1 MIVKRVLISVAA
13 AILLEVLVFN
23 FQTCCQSIRG
33 APQLTLETAQLT
45 LQNWDK
51 SETGEYTSLPDPMI
65 YVEGLSMQV
74 ETIRIKTDMEPLP
87 AQYTL
92 FYTTEESEGFSG
104 EKMLFLE
111 PVTGDDQFE
120 LDMQVA
126 AVRIDPGEEA
136 GTVLHKITFVLNE
149 AHWDISASRIVAMLV
164 IWWGTAGLMALQKPV
179 DYGIGRKQGD
189 SDET

>member
-87 AQYTL
+87 NTPCSIRPRRARA
-92 FYTTEESEGFSG
+92 FP
-104 EKMLFLE
+104 EKRCYFLN
-111 PVTGDDQFE
+111 
-120 LDMQVA
+120 
-126 AVRIDPGEEA
+126 R
-136 GTVLHKITFVLNE
+136 
-149 AHWDISASRIVAMLV
+149 
-164 IWWGTAGLMALQKPV
+164 
-179 DYGIGRKQGD
+179 
-189 SDET
+189 